1 MNELDDLTLIMQGK
15 AGDTAATN
23 ALWERHQNFIRQ
35 QMAKIY
41 AKNKGLV
48 DRVGIDRDD
57 LIVEGWFSVR
67 DAVRRYDPSKR
78 MAFTAPLILPL
89 QIMCAILVSKGG
101 AFAMTKQ
108 QYKIFTAVRKYK
120 KLGKVLEVTKVG
132 DYIKL
137 QETVGADM
145 LDFSDVKYN
154 DDTDVTLSTKAT
166 DEYESRKKDN
176 IDKAVTNLIA
186 GYGAIVATIS
196 LLMSL
201 SRLC

>member
-1 MNELDDLTLIMQGK
+1 
-15 AGDTAATN
+15 
-23 ALWERHQNFIRQ
+23 
-35 QMAKIY
+35 
-41 AKNKGLV
+41 
-48 DRVGIDRDD
+48 
-57 LIVEGWFSVR
+57 
-67 DAVRRYDPSKR
+67 
-78 MAFTAPLILPL
+78 
-89 QIMCAILVSKGG
+89 
-101 AFAMTKQ
+101 MTKQ

-145 LDFSDVKYN
+145 LDFSDVKYG

>member
-1 MNELDDLTLIMQGK
+1 
-15 AGDTAATN
+15 
-23 ALWERHQNFIRQ
+23 
-35 QMAKIY
+35 
-41 AKNKGLV
+41 
-48 DRVGIDRDD
+48 
-57 LIVEGWFSVR
+57 
-67 DAVRRYDPSKR
+67 
-78 MAFTAPLILPL
+78 
-89 QIMCAILVSKGG
+89 
-101 AFAMTKQ
+101 MTKQ

-120 KLGKVLEVTKVG
+120 GKVLEAKVG

-145 LDFSDVKYN
+145 LDFSDVKYD

>member
-1 MNELDDLTLIMQGK
+1 MMEVVIVDDGNRLTVYELV
-15 AGDTAATN
+15 
-23 ALWERHQNFIRQ
+23 ER
-35 QMAKIY
+35 
-41 AKNKGLV
+41 V
-48 DRVGIDRDD
+48 
-57 LIVEGWFSVR
+57 
-67 DAVRRYDPSKR
+67 
-78 MAFTAPLILPL
+78 
-89 QIMCAILVSKGG
+89 
-101 AFAMTKQ
+101 
-108 QYKIFTAVRKYK
+108 
-120 KLGKVLEVTKVG
+120 
-132 DYIKL
+132 
-137 QETVGADM
+137 M

>member
-1 MNELDDLTLIMQGK
+1 
-15 AGDTAATN
+15 
-23 ALWERHQNFIRQ
+23 
-35 QMAKIY
+35 
-41 AKNKGLV
+41 
-48 DRVGIDRDD
+48 
-57 LIVEGWFSVR
+57 
-67 DAVRRYDPSKR
+67 
-78 MAFTAPLILPL
+78 
-89 QIMCAILVSKGG
+89 
-101 AFAMTKQ
+101 MTKQ

-120 KLGKVLEVTKVG
+120 KLGKVLEATKVG

-145 LDFSDVKYN
+145 LDFSDVKYD
-154 DDTDVTLSTKAT
+154 DDTVVLLSTKAT

>member
-1 MNELDDLTLIMQGK
+1 
-15 AGDTAATN
+15 
-23 ALWERHQNFIRQ
+23 
-35 QMAKIY
+35 
-41 AKNKGLV
+41 
-48 DRVGIDRDD
+48 
-57 LIVEGWFSVR
+57 
-67 DAVRRYDPSKR
+67 
-78 MAFTAPLILPL
+78 
-89 QIMCAILVSKGG
+89 
-101 AFAMTKQ
+101 MTKQ

-120 KLGKVLEVTKVG
+120 GKVLEAKVG

>member
-1 MNELDDLTLIMQGK
+1 
-15 AGDTAATN
+15 
-23 ALWERHQNFIRQ
+23 
-35 QMAKIY
+35 
-41 AKNKGLV
+41 
-48 DRVGIDRDD
+48 
-57 LIVEGWFSVR
+57 
-67 DAVRRYDPSKR
+67 
-78 MAFTAPLILPL
+78 
-89 QIMCAILVSKGG
+89 
-101 AFAMTKQ
+101 MTKQ

-120 KLGKVLEVTKVG
+120 KLGKVLETTKVG
-132 DYIKL
+132 
-137 QETVGADM
+137 
-145 LDFSDVKYN
+145 DFSDVKYN

>member
-1 MNELDDLTLIMQGK
+1 
-15 AGDTAATN
+15 
-23 ALWERHQNFIRQ
+23 
-35 QMAKIY
+35 
-41 AKNKGLV
+41 
-48 DRVGIDRDD
+48 
-57 LIVEGWFSVR
+57 
-67 DAVRRYDPSKR
+67 
-78 MAFTAPLILPL
+78 
-89 QIMCAILVSKGG
+89 
-101 AFAMTKQ
+101 MTKQ

-120 KLGKVLEVTKVG
+120 KLGKVLETTKVG
-132 DYIKL
+132 GYIKL

-166 DEYESRKKDN
+166 DEYEKDN

>member
-1 MNELDDLTLIMQGK
+1 M
-15 AGDTAATN
+15 
-23 ALWERHQNFIRQ
+23 
-35 QMAKIY
+35 
-41 AKNKGLV
+41 
-48 DRVGIDRDD
+48 
-57 LIVEGWFSVR
+57 IVEGWFSVR

-89 QIMCAILVSKGG
+89 QIMCAILVGKGG
-101 AFAMTKQ
+101 ICHDKQ

-120 KLGKVLEVTKVG
+120 KLGKVLETTKVG

-166 DEYESRKKDN
+166 DEYESRKR
-176 IDKAVTNLIA
+176 
-186 GYGAIVATIS
+186 TIS
-196 LLMSL
+196 TKQLQILLLVMAL
-201 SRLC
+201 